1 MERVTF
7 KILFFVQKTRV
18 AKNGEVPVL
27 LRITVNGQRAVTSVN
42 LKVDPVKWNTVAG
55 KSIGNTRED
64 DELNARIDTIRVR
77 VMQVHRQM
85 ELDGETITAQGVID
99 RYLGRDT
106 KPAVMLLELFREHN
120 EKCHKLSGNGMA
132 PGTVE
137 RYETSYKHTADFLR
151 LTYNRDD
158 IPVASVDHKFITDY
172 EFYLRTERKCSHNTA
187 VKYVK
192 NNFGKI
198 IRIAIANGYITKN
211 PFANIKYRLDDV
223 DRDFL
228 EDHEIRA
235 MMDKKIGIE
244 RLAQVRDAFVF
255 CCFTGLAFSDIKGL
269 KPEHIVRDNNGAL
282 WIRKKRQK
290 TGNMC
295 NIPLLDPAREIL
307 ERYEDH
313 PICLKNGVLL
323 PVVSNQK
330 MNAYLS
336 EIADICGITK
346 KISSHTGRHSFAT
359 SVALAN
365 GVSIEN
371 VAKMLGHSDTK
382 MTRHYAR
389 VLDKS
394 IMRDMEVVNGM
405 FAKPLA
411 VPPKVTVSYTAPTPT
426 TAKIIPMP
434 TMAQRSKVSAV
445 NQLKAGRP

>member
-7 KILFFVQKTRV
+7 KILFYVQKTRV

-27 LRITVNGQRAVTSVN
+27 LRITVNGLRAVTSIN
-42 LKVDPVKWNTVAG
+42 LKVNPTKWNTVAG
-55 KSIGNTRED
+55 KSIGNTRKD
-64 DELNARIDTIRVR
+64 YELNARIDTIRAR
-77 VMQVHRQM
+77 VMQIHRQM
-85 ELDGETITAQGVID
+85 ELDGERITAQGVID
-99 RYLGRDT
+99 RYLGRNK
-106 KPAVMLLELFREHN
+106 KPVVMLLELFREHN
-120 EKCHKLSGNGMA
+120 EKCRKLSGNGMA
-132 PGTVE
+132 AGTVE
-137 RYETSYKHTADFLR
+137 RYTTSYKHTENFIKDVYLKE
-151 LTYNRDD
+151 D
-158 IPVASVDHKFITDY
+158 IPVADVDHKFITDY
-172 EFYLRTERKCSHNTA
+172 EFWLRTERKCCHNSA
-187 VKYVK
+187 VKYLK
-192 NNFGKI
+192 NFGKI

-211 PFANIKYRLDDV
+211 PFANIKFKLEEV

-228 EDHEIRA
+228 EDHEIKA
-235 MMDKKIGIE
+235 MMEKPIRIE

-307 ERYEDH
+307 ERYKDH
-313 PICLKNGVLL
+313 PSCLKQGVLL
-323 PVVSNQK
+323 PVLSNQK
-330 MNAYLS
+330 MNAYLT
-336 EIADICGITK
+336 ELADICGITK

-394 IMRDMEVVNGM
+394 IMRDMQVVNGM
-405 FAKPLA
+405 FAKP
-411 VPPKVTVSYTAPTPT
+411 TVAPT
-426 TAKIIPMP
+426 IPEAPEQTSDPSSVRTYPIEIPNGIPYMH
-434 TMAQRSKVSAV
+434 SSIV
-445 NQLKAGRP
+445 N

>member
-27 LRITVNGQRAVTSVN
+27 LRITVNGKRAVTSIN
-42 LKVDPVKWNTVAG
+42 LKVDPAKWNAIAG
-55 KSIGNTRED
+55 KSIGNTRKD
-64 DELNARIDTIRVR
+64 DELNARIDTIRAR
-77 VMQVHRQM
+77 VMQIHRQM

-99 RYLGRDT
+99 RYLGRNV
-106 KPAVMLLELFREHN
+106 KPIVMLLELFREHN
-120 EKCHKLSGNGMA
+120 EKCVKLSGNGMA

-137 RYETSYKHTADFLR
+137 RYETSYKHTAAFLSSV
-151 LTYNRDD
+151 YGKEDV
-158 IPVASVDHKFITDY
+158 PVASVDHKFITDY
-172 EFYLRTERKCSHNTA
+172 EFWFRTERKCGHNST
-187 VKYVK
+187 VRYLK

-211 PFANIKYRLDDV
+211 PFATIKLREEEV

-228 EDHEIRA
+228 EDHEIQAIMEKR
-235 MMDKKIGIE
+235 IE
-244 RLAQVRDAFVF
+244 IVRLAQVRDAFVF
-255 CCFTGLAFSDIKGL
+255 ACLTGLAFSDIKGL

-307 ERYEDH
+307 ERYKEH
-313 PICLKNGVLL
+313 PACLKQGVLL
-323 PVVSNQK
+323 PVLSNQK
-330 MNAYLS
+330 MNAYLA

-394 IMRDMEVVNGM
+394 IMRDMTVVNSM
-405 FAKPLA
+405 FAKP
-411 VPPKVTVSYTAPTPT
+411 TAPEAPARASTPT
-426 TAKIIPMP
+426 LVRAQPIEMPHAIPYS
-434 TMAQRSKVSAV
+434 QSSVV
-445 NQLKAGRP
+445 N

>member
-27 LRITVNGQRAVTSVN
+27 LRVTVNGRRAVTSVN
-42 LKVDPVKWNTVAG
+42 LKVDPAKWNAVAG
-55 KSIGNTRED
+55 KSVGNTRKD
-64 DELNARIDTIRVR
+64 YELNARIDTIRAR
-77 VMQVHRQM
+77 VMQIHRRM
-85 ELDGETITAQGVID
+85 ELDGKPISAQKIVD
-99 RYLGRDT
+99 KYLGRDE
-106 KPAVMLLELFREHN
+106 KPVIMLMDIFREHN
-120 EKCHKLSGNGMA
+120 EKCRKLSGNGMA

-137 RYETSYKHTADFLR
+137 RYETSYKHTAAFISLVYGKEDV
-151 LTYNRDD
+151 
-158 IPVASVDHKFITDY
+158 PVADVDHKFITDY
-172 EFYLRTERKCSHNTA
+172 EFYLRTERNCSHNSA
-187 VKYVK
+187 VKYLK
-192 NNFGKI
+192 NFGKI
-198 IRIAIANGYITKN
+198 IRIALANGYITKN
-211 PFANIKYRLDDV
+211 PFANIKFKLEEV

-228 EDHEIRA
+228 EDHEIKA
-235 MMDKKIGIE
+235 IMEKPIVIE

-255 CCFTGLAFSDIKGL
+255 CCMSGLAFSDIKGL

-307 ERYEDH
+307 ERYKDH
-313 PICLKNGVLL
+313 PVCLDRGVLL
-323 PVVSNQK
+323 PVLCNQK
-330 MNAYLS
+330 MNAYLA
-336 EIADICGITK
+336 EIADICGIK
-346 KISSHTGRHSFAT
+346 KHISTHVARHSFAT

-394 IMRDMEVVNGM
+394 IMRDMTVVNGK
-405 FAKPLA
+405 FAAKPQ
-411 VPPKVTVSYTAPTPT
+411 VPSNTQDPAQAPDVAISLPS
-426 TAKIIPMP
+426 IEIPALKP
-434 TMAQRSKVSAV
+434 QPRRDIV
-445 NQLKAGRP
+445 N